1 MSLYICNYCKKE
13 YSSKRSLDLH
23 QKTAKF
29 CLRIRNN
36 HEEEKTSFNCEYCND
51 NFILKHV
58 YERHYETCKIRLQQ
72 IIKDELQKKEEFNY
86 KLQEELKKKEEII
99 LKLKEEINEYKTELR
114 VKDEQL
120 KMKDEIIKEFKNEVY
135 ILKQESKETYDKIFE
150 KEEKLVDTLLH
161 HNNSMNKNCRSSNIK
176 TISNNLTI
184 NNYGIKPLTQESII
198 EAFDSYN
205 SKNKN
210 AFNGYVY
217 DMITGDYVSFKVEI
231 VFYGLI
237 KELRD
242 YYGITDISREKV
254 MYNNNGEMTLTTVQE
269 FIRTNVVMNNI
280 EIMLEWI
287 MNLQTQIKERKEE
300 GRIENNGEIREM
312 TEIEKRDLTDKANTL
327 EYIYKMF
334 KISKEKGHPN
344 EFMSKFLSQ
353 GAIEHGKVIGK
364 ASKIPSLKLNLDD

>member
-1 MSLYICNYCKKE
+1 LKN
-13 YSSKRSLDLH
+13 H

-29 CLRIRNN
+29 CIEIQKRTQNETNN
-36 HEEEKTSFNCEYCND
+36 QYPETRRFKCDYCD
-51 NFILKHV
+51 DIFTQKITLKQ
-58 YERHYETCKIRLQQ
+58 HYDRCKIRLEK
-72 IIKDELQKKEEFNY
+72 IKEEND
-86 KLQEELKKKEEII
+86 KKKEELIFE
-99 LKLKEEINEYKTELR
+99 LQNELQKYKTEVR

-120 KMKDEIIKEFKNEVY
+120 KMKDENIVKLEKENEN
-135 ILKQESKETYDKIFE
+135 LKKENKDMYSSLLEHSEKTYDKIFE

-300 GRIENNGEIREM
+300 GTIENNGEIREM